1 MKYMC
6 KCGTTFDR
14 STNAATT
21 GYRLEEMHEEPY
33 GPGHPCYGCPYV
45 KEILRWDRLTEQFPR
60 KIYECRAAKERI
72 TYQTEA
78 ATINGGTTNLSVQT
92 LDREF
97 IGAVYER
104 YHELMEF
111 PPEDSFYDFASQGVD
126 DSEGREQYSLSF
138 PKNKRGVEIKAEILR
153 QFFAS
158 DFDPVPGTWH
168 RYHRKEAWGEDTERF
183 LCRNRIEYMKERF
196 KMGDIERRI
205 YQETGASGR
214 YYFVH
219 DMGGGRFKVHT
230 AYKLGDMHDPDKIYP
245 SFYFRF
251 CTTFE
256 EAQAALD
263 LTARIKDWT
272 EVQPDE
278 PESQLPEGG
287 FDELYPEEDE
297 SAEDLVEEENHGI
310 AIEDHT
316 SLRME
321 AFNEIMDLADARL
334 NMALRKCLSSE
345 STERFDLT
353 IKITFEAAQG
363 RVKPVM
369 QESGYKFEPASYK
382 VKTGV
387 LDDIEIVLNSNG
399 DPVILNNRPKQMTME
414 DYYGQD

>member
-1 MKYMC
+1 MSAPKREYIITIHARGGM
-6 KCGTTFDR
+6 T
-14 STNAATT
+14 AAKLPCTLEALQKIVGGYIETVPIQSSGAEYIMILDEEGKLT
-21 GYRLEEMHEEPY
+21 G
-33 GPGHPCYGCPYV
+33 
-45 KEILRWDRLTEQFPR
+45 KEYNSIASLFLRPHDYAVGDAAIVRRQGENLVGLTQKETILREFFGPTKYQPKGTWRHYYRTDVSPEEEEYDCKVRIKE
-60 KIYECRAAKERI
+60 YKERM
-72 TYQTEA
+72 Q
-78 ATINGGTTNLSVQT
+78 
-92 LDREF
+92 
-97 IGAVYER
+97 
-104 YHELMEF
+104 
-111 PPEDSFYDFASQGVD
+111 
-126 DSEGREQYSLSF
+126 
-138 PKNKRGVEIKAEILR
+138 
-153 QFFAS
+153 
-158 DFDPVPGTWH
+158 
-168 RYHRKEAWGEDTERF
+168 
-183 LCRNRIEYMKERF
+183 
-196 KMGDIERRI
+196 MGNIERRI

-245 SFYFRF
+245 SFYFRS
-251 CTTFE
+251 CSTFE
-256 EAQAALD
+256 EAQVALD
-263 LTARIKDWT
+263 LTARKKDWT

-287 FDELYPEEDE
+287 FDELYPEEDPSPAAQDDGTEEDLPSLRSTDHDYDPDPEEDE